1 MRRACRWRRRCGLR
15 RGCRRGEFP
24 CGTEKVRIFKQP
36 DNIFAVNMCRIDEP
50 FDVNDPDLVTKAE
63 IEGRRQVKIIF
74 DFLKKNI
81 PGFENIRLLQSSDNL
96 GVRESRRVVGEYVLR
111 HDDILNST
119 IFDDAIV
126 ILSSTVDVHTSTKVV
141 YTPNYYNFFVLR

>member
-1 MRRACRWRRRCGLR
+1 
-15 RGCRRGEFP
+15 
-24 CGTEKVRIFKQP
+24 
-36 DNIFAVNMCRIDEP
+36 MCRIDEP
-50 FDVNDPDLVTKAE
+50 FDVNAPVLVTKAE

-96 GVRESRRVVGEYVLR
+96 GIRESRRVVGEYVLR

-126 ILSSTVDVHTSTKVV
+126 ILSNTVDVHTSTKVV

>member
-1 MRRACRWRRRCGLR
+1 M
-15 RGCRRGEFP
+15 
-24 CGTEKVRIFKQP
+24 
-36 DNIFAVNMCRIDEP
+36 
-50 FDVNDPDLVTKAE
+50 NDPDLVTKAE